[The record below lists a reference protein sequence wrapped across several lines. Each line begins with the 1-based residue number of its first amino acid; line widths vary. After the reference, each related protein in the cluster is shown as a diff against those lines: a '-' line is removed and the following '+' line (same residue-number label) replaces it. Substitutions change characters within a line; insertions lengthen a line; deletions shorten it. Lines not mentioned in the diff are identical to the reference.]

1 MKVLTICFVFFTF
14 NNVECLTINY
24 KGIKTMKTNST
35 MAQPTKMNSREL
47 LASKL
52 RDMVSTNKQS
62 IVKIDDNSWR
72 FPSIEVDSKVNDYI
86 VKLVAKTG
94 KSGKQFKKRELY
106 RVVDDT
112 EQKVELGEYKKE
124 YLYKIVHGLTTTK
137 APRQRLTVDVDF
149 SEIKSMCAYIKDHK
163 DEFTMTDTTLTGK
176 VPQGDFRLEMGH
188 VKPMKNAHK
197 RVFGRK
203 LFINDKLVSEGGGLI
218 FLTKAFNAKNRVKK
232 PQAPK
237 AEAKKA

>member
-106 RVVDDT
+106 RVVDGA

-137 APRQRLTVDVDF
+137 APRERVKDCDF
-149 SEIKSMCAYIKDHK
+149 NEIKAMCAYIKEHK
-163 DEFTMTDTTLTGK
+163 SEFTMTDTTLTGK
-176 VPQGDFRLEMGH
+176 VPQGDFRLEIGH
-188 VKPMKNAHK
+188 VKPMKNDHK
-197 RVFGRK
+197 RVFGRQ
-203 LFINDKLVSEGGGLI
+203 LFINDQLFAEGGGLI
-218 FLTKAFNAKNRVKK
+218 FLQKAFNSKKRGKK

-237 AEAKKA
+237 A